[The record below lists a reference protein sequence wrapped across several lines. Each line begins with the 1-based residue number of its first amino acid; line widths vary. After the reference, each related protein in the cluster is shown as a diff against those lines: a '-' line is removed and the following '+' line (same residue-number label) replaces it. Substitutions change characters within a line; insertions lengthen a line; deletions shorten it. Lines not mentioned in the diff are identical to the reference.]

1 MEDFIFLDM
10 PSRFIL
16 VFAEDEGLDAHVIA
30 LAACVLLNNRTEK
43 LLRMYFWNWK
53 CIWKVTT
60 LWMWA
65 GPAERV
71 NENEMQRE

>member
-16 VFAEDEGLDAHVIA
+16 VFAEDEGLDAYVIA

-43 LLRMYFWNWK
+43 LLRMYF
-53 CIWKVTT
+53 
-60 LWMWA
+60 
-65 GPAERV
+65 
-71 NENEMQRE
+71 

>member
-43 LLRMYFWNWK
+43 LLRMYF
-53 CIWKVTT
+53 
-60 LWMWA
+60 
-65 GPAERV
+65 
-71 NENEMQRE
+71 